1 MSNTKKISQEYFDS
15 IVNEN
20 VNDFGMTQQEAIDDA
35 INQLNS
41 QGADLSV
48 ICKYSAEEKNELFAA
63 LKSLE
68 QLIKNLNEYKMSE
81 SQSEFIQSSEKIKDL
96 SESAIKQLNII
107 KDKFNKDLSFRCLAT
122 KIKPA
127 EESAYSIFLT
137 YFENLKSPQSSATN
151 KSNNAEDHLIE
162 AFLNTFQSYLYQ
174 QSDVL
179 DSNGLRMLIR
189 LTSSEENDKTGVSGF
204 GSHTNVLQYLLKCIN
219 TSCQMSESNRQ
230 FFVENGLCENL
241 MLIFQKHK
249 TNNAILC
256 EACHLIRSIL
266 LDDDVRVE
274 FGKSHE
280 HAKFIASQLN
290 GLDVL
295 LHIGLGIILEF
306 VLF

>member
-1 MSNTKKISQEYFDS
+1 MSNTKKISQDYFDS

-41 QGADLSV
+41 QGADLSI
-48 ICKYSAEEKNELFAA
+48 ICKFGSEEQGELFTA
-63 LKSLE
+63 LKSLNI
-68 QLIKNLNEYKMSE
+68 LIKKINDHKKSE
-81 SQSEFIQSSEKIKDL
+81 SHLDSTVTPKDL
-96 SESAIKQLNII
+96 TEEAVKELNVI

-122 KIKPA
+122 KIQPP
-127 EESAYSIFLT
+127 EESAYQIFLS
-137 YFENLKSPQSSATN
+137 YFENLKSPRSTDTNQTN
-151 KSNNAEDHLIE
+151 KSNDDDLIE
-162 AFLNTFQSYLYQ
+162 AFLNTFQAYLYQ

-189 LTSSEENDKTGVSGF
+189 LTSSEESDMTGMSGF

-256 EACHLIRSIL
+256 EACQLIRSLL

-295 LHIGLGIILEF
+295 LHIGLGKICF
-306 VLF
+306 

>member
-1 MSNTKKISQEYFDS
+1 MSNAKKISQEYFDS

-20 VNDFGMTQQEAIDDA
+20 INDFGMSQKEAIDDA
-35 INQLNS
+35 INQLTS
-41 QGADLSV
+41 QGVDLNI
-48 ICKYSAEEKNELFAA
+48 ICKFEFDERKELTDA
-63 LKSLE
+63 LKKLYELIECINNQKRE
-68 QLIKNLNEYKMSE
+68 QNGTSTFEELNKAA
-81 SQSEFIQSSEKIKDL
+81 FC
-96 SESAIKQLNII
+96 QLNII

-122 KIKPA
+122 KIQAPEKN
-127 EESAYSIFLT
+127 AYQIFMT
-137 YFENLKSPQSSATN
+137 YFENLKSPTKSCSPESTEDIN
-151 KSNNAEDHLIE
+151 KNDILIE
-162 AFLNTFQSYLYQ
+162 SFLNAFQAYLHQ

-179 DSNGLRMLIR
+179 DTAGLKMLIR
-189 LTSSEENDKTGVSGF
+189 LTSSEENDTTGTSGF
-204 GSHTNVLQYLLKCIN
+204 GSHSTVLQNLLKCIN

-241 MLIFQKHK
+241 MIIFQQHK

-256 EACHLIRSIL
+256 EACQLIRSLL

-295 LHIGLGIILEF
+295 LHIGLSKYLHT
-306 VLF
+306 